1 MTALINA
8 PTVEPEQTALDSAKP
23 SAEGPSPVRVSSDP
37 PELTAGAPSPV
48 RVPLDPPELAA
59 IYEEHARPIY
69 YLALRMLGDPTQAE
83 DATHD
88 VFLKAYRKLGEF
100 KGRSSVRTW
109 LYRITINH
117 CQNLLQT
124 WHRRHIYTTDDD
136 AVWERA
142 AGSAESPLRLLETK
156 ELGQRIQKS
165 LDALPEE
172 YRILL
177 LLVADE
183 KLSYDEV
190 GTLTGQ
196 SSDAVRG
203 KLHRARKAFAAHFH
217 QTA

>member
-1 MTALINA
+1 MSALITEQ
-8 PTVEPEQTALDSAKP
+8 PVEPETTP
-23 SAEGPSPVRVSSDP
+23 SGSPQR
-37 PELTAGAPSPV
+37 ERA
-48 RVPLDPPELAA
+48 RLDPPELDR
-59 IYEEHARPIY
+59 IYEEHSRPIY

-100 KGRSSVRTW
+100 KGHSTIRTW

-124 WHRRHIYTTDDD
+124 WHRRHIHSTDDE

-142 AGSAESPLRLLETK
+142 AGSAESPLRVLETK

-165 LDALPEE
+165 LDGLSEE
-172 YRILL
+172 YRLLL

-183 KLSYDEV
+183 KLSYEEI
-190 GTLTGQ
+190 GALTGQ

-203 KLHRARKAFAAHFH
+203 KLHRARKSFAVFFN

>member
-1 MTALINA
+1 MPTLIIER
-8 PTVEPEQTALDSAKP
+8 PVEPEHAQPDAADDAP
-23 SAEGPSPVRVSSDP
+23 VPVR
-37 PELTAGAPSPV
+37 AP
-48 RVPLDPPELAA
+48 LEPPELAA

-88 VFLKAYRKLGEF
+88 VFLKAYRKLGDF
-100 KGRSSVRTW
+100 KGHSSIRTW

-124 WHRRHIYTTDDD
+124 WHRRHIFPTDDE
-136 AVWERA
+136 AVWEHA
-142 AGSAESPLRLLETK
+142 ARTDDSPLRALETK
-156 ELGQRIQKS
+156 ELGQRIQQT

-172 YRILL
+172 YRLLL
-177 LLVADE
+177 LLVADQ

-190 GTLTGQ
+190 GALTHQ
-196 SSDAVRG
+196 SADAVRG

>member
-1 MTALINA
+1 MTALING
-8 PTVEPEQTALDSAKP
+8 PTVEPEQTALDNAAP
-23 SAEGPSPVRVSSDP
+23 AAGGRSPVR
-37 PELTAGAPSPV
+37 G
-48 RVPLDPPELAA
+48 PLEPPELAA

-100 KGRSSVRTW
+100 KGRSSIRTW

-142 AGSAESPLRLLETK
+142 GGSAESPLRLLETK

-190 GTLTGQ
+190 GALTEQ

>member
-1 MTALINA
+1 MPALIA
-8 PTVEPEQTALDSAKP
+8 ARPVEPETILPD
-23 SAEGPSPVRVSSDP
+23 
-37 PELTAGAPSPV
+37 APLPV
-48 RVPLDPPELAA
+48 RVPLEPRELAA

-88 VFLKAYRKLGEF
+88 VFLKAYRKLDDF
-100 KGRSSVRTW
+100 KHQSSIRTW

-124 WHRRHIYTTDDD
+124 WHRRHIFTTDDE
-136 AVWERA
+136 AVCERA

-156 ELGQRIQKS
+156 ELGQRIQKT

-172 YRILL
+172 YRLLL

-183 KLSYDEV
+183 QLSYDQV
-190 GTLTGQ
+190 GALTSQ
-196 SSDAVRG
+196 SADAVRG

>member
-8 PTVEPEQTALDSAKP
+8 PTVEPEQTALDKA
-23 SAEGPSPVRVSSDP
+23 DP
-37 PELTAGAPSPV
+37 AAGAPSPV
-48 RVPLDPPELAA
+48 RVPLEPPELAA

-100 KGRSSVRTW
+100 KGHSSIRTW

-124 WHRRHIYTTDDD
+124 WHRRHIYSTDDD
-136 AVWERA
+136 SVWERA
-142 AGSAESPLRLLETK
+142 AGSAESPLRQLETK

-190 GTLTGQ
+190 GVLTGQ

-203 KLHRARKAFAAHFH
+203 KLHRARKAFAVHFN

>member
-1 MTALINA
+1 MSVAIVER
-8 PTVEPEQTALDSAKP
+8 PVESDSCEPEAAL
-23 SAEGPSPVRVSSDP
+23 
-37 PELTAGAPSPV
+37 PV
-48 RVPLDPPELAA
+48 RVPLEPKELAA
-59 IYEEHARPIY
+59 IYEEHARPVY

-88 VFLKAYRKLGEF
+88 VFLKAYRKLDDF
-100 KGRSSVRTW
+100 KHQSSIRTW

-124 WHRRHIYTTDDD
+124 WHRRHVFATEDEAICDHP
-136 AVWERA
+136 A
-142 AGSAESPLRLLETK
+142 ASAESPLRVLETK
-156 ELGQRIQKS
+156 ELGERIQKT

-172 YRILL
+172 YRLLL

-183 KLSYDEV
+183 KLSHDEV
-190 GTLTGQ
+190 GTLTQQ
-196 SSDAVRG
+196 SADAVRG

>member
-1 MTALINA
+1 MSALTIER
-8 PTVEPEQTALDSAKP
+8 PVSPEHDQPDV
-23 SAEGPSPVRVSSDP
+23 AEDGPVPVRAPLEP
-37 PELTAGAPSPV
+37 PA
-48 RVPLDPPELAA
+48 LAA

-88 VFLKAYRKLGEF
+88 VFLKAYRKLDSF
-100 KGRSSVRTW
+100 KGHSSIRTW

-124 WHRRHIYTTDDD
+124 WHRRHIFPTDDE

-142 AGSAESPLRLLETK
+142 AGTADSPLRALETK
-156 ELGQRIQKS
+156 ELGQRIQRT

-172 YRILL
+172 YRLML

-190 GTLTGQ
+190 GALTSQ
-196 SSDAVRG
+196 SADAVRG

-217 QTA
+217 QTG

>member
-8 PTVEPEQTALDSAKP
+8 PTVEPEQTALDSA
-23 SAEGPSPVRVSSDP
+23 DP
-37 PELTAGAPSPV
+37 AAGAPAPV

-100 KGRSSVRTW
+100 KGRSSIRTW

-124 WHRRHIYTTDDD
+124 WHRRHIYNTDDD
-136 AVWERA
+136 SVWERA
-142 AGSAESPLRLLETK
+142 AGSAESPLHLLETK

-190 GTLTGQ
+190 GALTGQ

-203 KLHRARKAFAAHFH
+203 KLHRARKAFAAHFR